1 MKNFSAAY
9 TKIREGILK
18 SNKSNKMDKMNK
30 MNEEKWE
37 YCFRINYII

>member
-18 SNKSNKMDKMNK
+18 SNKSAKMNK
-30 MNEEKWE
+30 MDEEKW
-37 YCFRINYII
+37 